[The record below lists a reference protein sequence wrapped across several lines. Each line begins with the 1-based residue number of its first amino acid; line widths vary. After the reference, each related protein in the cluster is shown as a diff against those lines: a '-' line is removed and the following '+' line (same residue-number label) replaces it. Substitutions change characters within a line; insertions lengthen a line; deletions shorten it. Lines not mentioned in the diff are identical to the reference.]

1 MRDWEGDES
10 EMTWCLLTTS
20 WKTFTCS
27 NLSWNDLEREG
38 DLPCG
43 LLYGLRKKM
52 KSCGVFSSN
61 SGKVDGMVV
70 VGKLGGNVL
79 WWCFGVCLPLFFFS
93 ASPLLDRNVREVGRE
108 REGPVVIREERDNY
122 WHVGAIVCVL
132 WTTQYYAWYK
142 CPQCSASLSG
152 LFGRTSQTRKCTKW

>member
-1 MRDWEGDES
+1 
-10 EMTWCLLTTS
+10 MTWCLLTTS

-79 WWCFGVCLPLFFFS
+79 
-93 ASPLLDRNVREVGRE
+93 
-108 REGPVVIREERDNY
+108 
-122 WHVGAIVCVL
+122 
-132 WTTQYYAWYK
+132 
-142 CPQCSASLSG
+142 
-152 LFGRTSQTRKCTKW
+152 